1 MRLARAFLVG
11 FGACLLILANPAISS
26 AAGDDDVLAAVLRGL
41 GAVERGG
48 VAWMDTKHCMSCHT
62 FTFTLWAHR
71 EARQEGLANHPEKL
85 DKWIGWA
92 KDEAPGKRPWFKI
105 VQRSF
110 AALEADGV
118 PEPVRDKLKPLK
130 DKSFATADDLSTPL
144 AGILSPDEQAQHGPA
159 ILKAAAPKPTRPTST
174 RSDNSFSVVYR
185 WRAPCPTR
193 IGCWRWLAGLSG
205 ARGRFLVCGGTVA
218 AAESAEVGDQ

>member
-1 MRLARAFLVG
+1 MKRQERTVQGSCQNAYLEFASSLRRRARVLKSGRLLPLCHFAAARKTAMRLARAFLVG

-118 PEPVRDKLKPLK
+118 PEPG
-130 DKSFATADDLSTPL
+130 ATSEAAQGQIICHGRRSETPL
-144 AGILSPDEQAQHGPA
+144 AGILSPDEQAQHG
-159 ILKAAAPKPTRPTST
+159 R
-174 RSDNSFSVVYR
+174 RS
-185 WRAPCPTR
+185 
-193 IGCWRWLAGLSG
+193 
-205 ARGRFLVCGGTVA
+205 
-218 AAESAEVGDQ
+218 